1 MKDVSSE
8 AERYKVYDSSLKFM
22 MNIKTDLTNIG
33 KNYTVSDKDNGEG
46 FDFSLRRSASLADVK
61 KQRLDMMPGFK
72 FSWYYSGL
80 DVVEPKAKYPEREDT
95 KAFVRKNLHLYFWL
109 RKQPNKL

>member
-1 MKDVSSE
+1 MVKITLY
-8 AERYKVYDSSLKFM
+8 RTKII
-22 MNIKTDLTNIG
+22 N
-33 KNYTVSDKDNGEG
+33 NGEG

-80 DVVEPKAKYPEREDT
+80 DVVEPEAKYHEREDT
-95 KAFVRKNLHLYFWL
+95 KAFCQEKFTFLFLAA
-109 RKQPNKL
+109 KAAQ